1 MQKSTIVVVPPE
13 SAALVPHSK
22 SSADTVPMKRS
33 SMWVCGSIPPGMTRA
48 PPAST
53 ISAPAGASRFSPTA
67 TTRSPVTSTSARRP
81 KSAFT
86 TVPPRMS
93 RAMVILRWCCSWRGA
108 KASREREV
116 GGRAQ
121 ESGGVYPPLPV
132 RYSLLPSRYS
142 PSPLACPSSHLRV
155 DDRVAPGA
163 LRLLG
168 DHGRVAA
175 GCEQSAHGPF
185 VVRRVELAFSGCVEE
200 LRDLARHALLV
211 LLGLGA
217 RRIVVEH
224 DLGGLIRV
232 LAHEVPALLRC
243 GHELRHLGDE
253 RRVLQLVL
261 HHIEAVF

>member
-67 TTRSPVTSTSARRP
+67 TTRSPATSTSARRP

-93 RAMVILRWCCSWRGA
+93 RAMVILRWCCFWRGA
-108 KASREREV
+108 KASRERGVV
-116 GGRAQ
+116 GGRNWA
-121 ESGGVYPPLPV
+121 EGY
-132 RYSLLPSRYS
+132 RYS
-142 PSPLACPSSHLRV
+142 PVATHPSPRACPSSHLRV

-163 LRLLG
+163 FRLLG

-224 DLGGLIRV
+224 DLCGLIRV
-232 LAHEVPALLRC
+232 LAHEVPALLRR